1 VIIIYHANCCDGFCG
16 AWLLS
21 KLYPDAEFMPF
32 QHGTPAPLDQLK
44 SQDVILVDFC
54 FPHDEMIGVMSLAQT
69 LRVFDHHKSVPE
81 ELRQQAQ
88 FIYDESESGCSLVWN
103 YFREELLK
111 SFPASAIDAFSR
123 THWVVEYVKD
133 RDLWRWKLPHSQE
146 VNAGISLAGWDF
158 AEWDKLMFHKC
169 LNEGATIK
177 RYRDLRVAS
186 TAKRA
191 INVVVE
197 TDERRYIVPC
207 VNETNGDFIS
217 HVGEALA
224 GTCETTPFGMTYF
237 HRLDATGRHE
247 YVFSLRSRN
256 GLDVS
261 KVAQHF
267 GGGGHPGAAGFTR
280 KSFFELA

>member
-32 QHGTPAPLDQLK
+32 QHGMKAPTGLQGQQVLM
-44 SQDVILVDFC
+44 VDFS
-54 FPHDEMIGVMSLAQT
+54 FPLEEMVEIARNAKSLQ
-69 LRVFDHHKSVPE
+69 VYEHHASVPE
-81 ELRQQAQ
+81 LVQSASYCVFDKNECGA
-88 FIYDESESGCSLVWN
+88 SLVWQC
-103 YFREELLK
+103 YQGLLLDK
-111 SFPASAIDAFSR
+111 FPASAIDAFSR

-133 RDLWRWKLPHSQE
+133 RDLWRWKLPHSEE

-177 RYRDLRVAS
+177 KYRDLRVAS

-197 TDERRYIVPC
+197 TDDSRYIVAC

-224 GTCETTPFGMTYF
+224 SQSETTPFGMTYF
-237 HRLDATGRHE
+237 HRLDATGRNE

-261 KVAQHF
+261 KVAKYF
-267 GGGGHPGAAGFTR
+267 GGGGHAAAAGFTR
-280 KSFFELA
+280 KAFFELA